1 MAGSFAKKGATPSK
15 GSSGAKQSSIKRNSS
30 ILSFFQKTDTPP
42 GATSRQARIT
52 QFGTATLRSPS
63 SGRGTPA
70 FQRGNSSRNDPAG
83 ELFLEDKKGL
93 AKIQQT
99 AVTSERERSLTPDF
113 WGDDGESLKVD
124 DKRYNESDL
133 AVKRRKVDSPGTQV
147 SEKQQP
153 EAELKTTKAPAPT
166 KTQKRSGPFID
177 ESDSEDDMEAYR
189 ELPETTPSIRDMMN
203 EPLQPDAQSET
214 TNAPVPASAP
224 PKTEKRS
231 GPFIDESDSE
241 DGMKT
246 YRELHE
252 TTTATL
258 DVTNE
263 TLHMDKIVA
272 TQRTSEPTP
281 PPLVRA
287 ATSNADNDEYANFD
301 DIEEE
306 EEKEEED
313 DDELRGEEFRNRPW
327 EGEEQEQQ
335 IGLEVDPDKDLNDCS
350 GVEDIE
356 GEVSTCPICQM
367 VLKDLNETEITVH
380 VNGCLDGTTNPIPPI
395 PAPMPAIR
403 PSPKS
408 ANVDKGLTR
417 AERAAIARPAQSD
430 PYSQNK
436 PIGGSAFSKMMAG
449 NAEDTAWAAAA
460 ANEVSSRGKQAYQR
474 TCPFYKILP
483 GFSICVDAFRYGAV
497 EGCTAY
503 FLSHFHSDHYIGLSK
518 SWCHG
523 PIYCSRPTANLVRQQ
538 LRVDPKWVIDL
549 DFESTTEVP
558 ETGGVRVTMINAN
571 HCPGSS
577 LFLFEK
583 SSGNGPNAHNQRVL
597 HCGDFRA
604 SPAQVQHPLLRP
616 DVTNPVTGKPR
627 QQHLDKCYLDT
638 TYLSPKY
645 GFPAQEDVITACSEL
660 CVRLN
665 QEAGVGIDTGK
676 NGAGGL
682 MGKFLSAATGNNK
695 ETDKGSQATGRL
707 LVVIGTYSI
716 GKERICMGIAR
727 ALGSK
732 IFATPPKQR
741 ICACL
746 EDPELS
752 AMLTSNPHEAQVHMQ
767 TLFEIRA
774 DTLADYL
781 DGLKPHFSRVVGFRP
796 TGWTYRPPA
805 GRLVQNPP
813 VSTVLH
819 GEHWKS
825 PYTTQDLTP
834 QRGSTRESAC
844 FGVPYSEH
852 SSFRELTMFCCALR
866 IGRVIPTVN
875 VASQKSRDQM
885 KVWIERWDAEKKKNG
900 LFPVTGDRW

>member
-1 MAGSFAKKGATPSK
+1 MAGSYAKKGATPSK
-15 GSSGAKQSSIKRNSS
+15 GSSGTKQSSIKRNSS

-52 QFGTATLRSPS
+52 QFGTATSRSPS
-63 SGRGTPA
+63 SGRGTSA
-70 FQRGNSSRNDPAG
+70 FQRGNNSRNDPAG
-83 ELFLEDKKGL
+83 GLFLEDKKGL
-93 AKIQQT
+93 AKIQQA

-113 WGDDGESLKVD
+113 WGDNEESLKMD
-124 DKRYNESDL
+124 DKRYNESDS
-133 AVKRRKVDSPGTQV
+133 AVKRRKFDSPGTPV
-147 SEKQQP
+147 NETQQP
-153 EAELKTTKAPAPT
+153 DAESKITKASAPAST

-189 ELPETTPSIRDMMN
+189 ELHETTPSTREVTN
-203 EPLQPDAQSET
+203 ETLPKAQSRT
-214 TNAPVPASAP
+214 TKAPASAP
-224 PKTEKRS
+224 TKTPKRS

-241 DGMKT
+241 DDVEA

-252 TTTATL
+252 TTPATR
-258 DVTNE
+258 DATD
-263 TLHMDKIVA
+263 TLKMDKIVA
-272 TQRTSEPTP
+272 THRTSEPTP
-281 PPLVRA
+281 PPLVRST
-287 ATSNADNDEYANFD
+287 TSNADNDEYANFD

-306 EEKEEED
+306 
-313 DDELRGEEFRNRPW
+313 DELIEEEFRNRPW

-335 IGLEVDPDKDLNDCS
+335 IDLEVDPDKDLNDCS
-350 GVEDIE
+350 GVEDVD
-356 GEVSTCPICQM
+356 GEVRTCPICQM
-367 VLKDLNETEITVH
+367 VLKDLNETEMAVH
-380 VNGCLDGTTNPIPPI
+380 VNDCLDGKTNPIPATATPKPI
-395 PAPMPAIR
+395 VMPT
-403 PSPKS
+403 PKPT
-408 ANVDKGLTR
+408 NMDKGLTR
-417 AERAAIARPAQSD
+417 AERAAIARPAQGD

-436 PIGGSAFSKMMAG
+436 SIGGSAFSKMMAG

-460 ANEVSSRGKQAYQR
+460 ANEVSARGKQAYQR

-497 EGCTAY
+497 EGCNAY

-538 LRVDPKWVIDL
+538 LRVDPKWVVDL
-549 DFESTTEVP
+549 EFESTTEVP
-558 ETGGVRVTMINAN
+558 ETGGLRVTMIHAN

-583 SSGNGPNAHNQRVL
+583 SSGNGPNAHKQRVL

-627 QQHLDKCYLDT
+627 QQHIDKCYLDT
-638 TYLSPKY
+638 TYLNPKY

-665 QEAGVGIDTGK
+665 QEAGVGADTGK
-676 NGAGGL
+676 TGTGGL
-682 MGKFLSAATGNNK
+682 MGKFLSAPTGNNK
-695 ETDKGSQATGRL
+695 ALDKGSQAGGRL

-752 AMLTSNPHEAQVHMQ
+752 AMLTSNPYEAQVHMQ

-796 TGWTYRPPA
+796 TGWNYRPPA

-813 VSTVLH
+813 ISTVLH

-885 KVWIERWDAEKKKNG
+885 KVWMERWDAEKKKNG

>member
-1 MAGSFAKKGATPSK
+1 MAGSYAKKGATPSK
-15 GSSGAKQSSIKRNSS
+15 GSSGTRQSSTKRNSS

-42 GATSRQARIT
+42 GATSHQARIT
-52 QFGTATLRSPS
+52 QFVTATSRSPS
-63 SGRGTPA
+63 NGRGTPT
-70 FQRGNSSRNDPAG
+70 FQRGNSSRNDTSGA
-83 ELFLEDKKGL
+83 LFLEDKKGL
-93 AKIQQT
+93 AKIEQT
-99 AVTSERERSLTPDF
+99 AVTNERERSLTPDI
-113 WGDDGESLKVD
+113 WGDDEEFLEAD
-124 DKRYNESDL
+124 NKRYNENNSV
-133 AVKRRKVDSPGTQV
+133 VKRRKVDSPVTPV
-147 SEKQQP
+147 NETQQP
-153 EAELKTTKAPAPT
+153 DDESKTTNSPAPAT
-166 KTQKRSGPFID
+166 TSIKTQKRSGPFID

-189 ELPETTPSIRDMMN
+189 EL
-203 EPLQPDAQSET
+203 
-214 TNAPVPASAP
+214 
-224 PKTEKRS
+224 
-231 GPFIDESDSE
+231 
-241 DGMKT
+241 
-246 YRELHE
+246 HE
-252 TTTATL
+252 TTSTTK

-263 TLHMDKIVA
+263 TLQMDKIVA

-281 PPLVRA
+281 SPLVRA
-287 ATSNADNDEYANFD
+287 ATSNFDNDEYANFD
-301 DIEEE
+301 DIEE
-306 EEKEEED
+306 
-313 DDELRGEEFRNRPW
+313 DELIGEEFRNRPW

-335 IGLEVDPDKDLNDCS
+335 IDLEVDPDKDLNDCS

-356 GEVSTCPICQM
+356 GEVSRCPICQM
-367 VLKDLNETEITVH
+367 ALKDLNETEIAVH
-380 VNGCLDGTTNPIPPI
+380 VNDCLDGKTSLI
-395 PAPMPAIR
+395 PATPAPEPMVKPTPR
-403 PSPKS
+403 P
-408 ANVDKGLTR
+408 VDLDKGLTR
-417 AERAAIARPAQSD
+417 AERAAIARPAQGD

-436 PIGGSAFSKMMAG
+436 PVGGSAFSKMMAG

-497 EGCTAY
+497 EGCNAY

-538 LRVDPKWVIDL
+538 LRVDPKWVVEL
-549 DFESTTEVP
+549 EFESTTEVP
-558 ETGGVRVTMINAN
+558 ETGGVQVTMIHAN

-583 SSGNGPNAHNQRVL
+583 GSGNGPNAHNQRVL

-616 DVTNPVTGKPR
+616 DVVNPVTGKLR
-627 QQHLDKCYLDT
+627 QQHIDKCYLDT

-665 QEAGVGIDTGK
+665 QEAGVGSDTGK
-676 NGAGGL
+676 NGTSGL
-682 MGKFLSAATGNNK
+682 MGKFLSAATGNNQA
-695 ETDKGSQATGRL
+695 TDKASQVGGRL

-781 DGLKPHFSRVVGFRP
+781 DGFKPHFSRVVGFRP

-805 GRLVQNPP
+805 GRIVQNPS

-819 GEHWKS
+819 GEYWKS
-825 PYTTQDLTP
+825 PYTSQDLTP
-834 QRGSTRESAC
+834 QRGSMRESAC

-885 KVWIERWDAEKKKNG
+885 KVWMERWDAEKKKNG

>member
-1 MAGSFAKKGATPSK
+1 MAGSYAKKGVIPSK
-15 GSSGAKQSSIKRNSS
+15 GSSGTRQSSIKRNSS

-52 QFGTATLRSPS
+52 QFATATSRSPS
-63 SGRGTPA
+63 SGRGTQA
-70 FQRGNSSRNDPAG
+70 SQRGSSSRNDPAG
-83 ELFLEDKKGL
+83 GLFLEDKKGL
-93 AKIQQT
+93 AKIERAT
-99 AVTSERERSLTPDF
+99 VTSERERSLTPDF
-113 WGDDGESLKVD
+113 WGDDDEFLKPD
-124 DKRYNESDL
+124 SKRYNESDT
-133 AVKRRKVDSPGTQV
+133 AVKRRKFDSPGSPVNETEQPDTE
-147 SEKQQP
+147 SKTEKVP
-153 EAELKTTKAPAPT
+153 TPAPAPA

-189 ELPETTPSIRDMMN
+189 ELDETTPATRD
-203 EPLQPDAQSET
+203 T
-214 TNAPVPASAP
+214 TN
-224 PKTEKRS
+224 
-231 GPFIDESDSE
+231 GILQMDE
-241 DGMKT
+241 
-246 YRELHE
+246 
-252 TTTATL
+252 
-258 DVTNE
+258 
-263 TLHMDKIVA
+263 IVA
-272 TQRTSEPTP
+272 TERTSESTP
-281 PPLVRA
+281 PPLVRT
-287 ATSNADNDEYANFD
+287 ATNNADNDEYANFD
-301 DIEEE
+301 DIEDE
-306 EEKEEED
+306 
-313 DDELRGEEFRNRPW
+313 DELIGEEFRNRPW
-327 EGEEQEQQ
+327 EGEEQEHQMDLQ
-335 IGLEVDPDKDLNDCS
+335 VDPDKDLNDCS

-356 GEVSTCPICQM
+356 AEVSTCPICQM
-367 VLKDLNETEITVH
+367 VLKDLNETAIEIH
-380 VNGCLDGTTNPIPPI
+380 VNDCLDGKTNPIPAT
-395 PAPMPAIR
+395 PAPKLTVKPASKPATIG
-403 PSPKS
+403 
-408 ANVDKGLTR
+408 KGLTR
-417 AERAAIARPAQSD
+417 AERAAIARPAQGD
-430 PYSQNK
+430 PYSQKK

-449 NAEDTAWAAAA
+449 NAEDTAWATAA

-497 EGCTAY
+497 EGCNAY

-538 LRVDPKWVIDL
+538 LRVDPKWVVDL
-549 DFESTTEVP
+549 EFESTTEVP
-558 ETGGVRVTMINAN
+558 ETGGVRVTMIHAN

-583 SSGNGPNAHNQRVL
+583 SSGNGPNANNQRVL

-616 DVTNPVTGKPR
+616 NVINPITGKPR
-627 QQHLDKCYLDT
+627 QQHIDKCYLDT

-645 GFPAQEDVITACSEL
+645 GFPAQEDVITACSDL

-665 QEAGVGIDTGK
+665 EEAGVGSDTGK

-682 MGKFLSAATGNNK
+682 MGKFISAATGSNK
-695 ETDKGSQATGRL
+695 LQDKTSNTGGRL

-825 PYTTQDLTP
+825 PFTSQDLTP

-875 VASQKSRDQM
+875 VGSQKSRDQM
-885 KVWIERWDAEKKKNG
+885 KVWMDRWDAEKKKNG

>member
-1 MAGSFAKKGATPSK
+1 M
-15 GSSGAKQSSIKRNSS
+15 
-30 ILSFFQKTDTPP
+30 
-42 GATSRQARIT
+42 
-52 QFGTATLRSPS
+52 
-63 SGRGTPA
+63 
-70 FQRGNSSRNDPAG
+70 
-83 ELFLEDKKGL
+83 
-93 AKIQQT
+93 
-99 AVTSERERSLTPDF
+99 
-113 WGDDGESLKVD
+113 
-124 DKRYNESDL
+124 
-133 AVKRRKVDSPGTQV
+133 
-147 SEKQQP
+147 
-153 EAELKTTKAPAPT
+153 
-166 KTQKRSGPFID
+166 
-177 ESDSEDDMEAYR
+177 
-189 ELPETTPSIRDMMN
+189 
-203 EPLQPDAQSET
+203 
-214 TNAPVPASAP
+214 
-224 PKTEKRS
+224 
-231 GPFIDESDSE
+231 
-241 DGMKT
+241 
-246 YRELHE
+246 
-252 TTTATL
+252 
-258 DVTNE
+258 
-263 TLHMDKIVA
+263 
-272 TQRTSEPTP
+272 
-281 PPLVRA
+281 
-287 ATSNADNDEYANFD
+287 
-301 DIEEE
+301 
-306 EEKEEED
+306 
-313 DDELRGEEFRNRPW
+313 
-327 EGEEQEQQ
+327 
-335 IGLEVDPDKDLNDCS
+335 
-350 GVEDIE
+350 
-356 GEVSTCPICQM
+356 
-367 VLKDLNETEITVH
+367 H
-380 VNGCLDGTTNPIPPI
+380 VNGCLDGQTNPIPAITAPKPRAKPI
-395 PAPMPAIR
+395 SKPGDI
-403 PSPKS
+403 
-408 ANVDKGLTR
+408 DKGLTR

-430 PYSQNK
+430 PYSQKTTTNV
-436 PIGGSAFSKMMAG
+436 SAFSKMMAG

-474 TCPFYKILP
+474 TCPFYKILS

-497 EGCTAY
+497 EGCNAY
-503 FLSHFHSDHYIGLSK
+503 FLSHFHSDHYIGLNK

-523 PIYCSRPTANLVRQQ
+523 PIYCSRPTANLVRQH
-538 LRVDPKWVIDL
+538 LRVDPKWVVDL
-549 DFESTTEVP
+549 EFESTTEVP
-558 ETGGVRVTMINAN
+558 ETGGVRVTMIHAN

-616 DVTNPVTGKPR
+616 NVINPVTGKPR
-627 QQHLDKCYLDT
+627 QQHIDKCYLDT

-645 GFPAQEDVITACSEL
+645 CFPAQEDVITACSEL

-665 QEAGVGIDTGK
+665 QEAGVGHDTGK
-676 NGAGGL
+676 SITGGL
-682 MGKFLSAATGNNK
+682 MNKFLSAATGNNK
-695 ETDKGSQATGRL
+695 APDKGSQAGGRL

-825 PYTTQDLTP
+825 PFTCQDLTP

-875 VASQKSRDQM
+875 VGSQKSRDQM

>member
-1 MAGSFAKKGATPSK
+1 M
-15 GSSGAKQSSIKRNSS
+15 
-30 ILSFFQKTDTPP
+30 
-42 GATSRQARIT
+42 
-52 QFGTATLRSPS
+52 
-63 SGRGTPA
+63 
-70 FQRGNSSRNDPAG
+70 
-83 ELFLEDKKGL
+83 
-93 AKIQQT
+93 
-99 AVTSERERSLTPDF
+99 
-113 WGDDGESLKVD
+113 
-124 DKRYNESDL
+124 
-133 AVKRRKVDSPGTQV
+133 
-147 SEKQQP
+147 
-153 EAELKTTKAPAPT
+153 
-166 KTQKRSGPFID
+166 
-177 ESDSEDDMEAYR
+177 
-189 ELPETTPSIRDMMN
+189 
-203 EPLQPDAQSET
+203 
-214 TNAPVPASAP
+214 
-224 PKTEKRS
+224 
-231 GPFIDESDSE
+231 
-241 DGMKT
+241 
-246 YRELHE
+246 
-252 TTTATL
+252 
-258 DVTNE
+258 
-263 TLHMDKIVA
+263 
-272 TQRTSEPTP
+272 
-281 PPLVRA
+281 
-287 ATSNADNDEYANFD
+287 
-301 DIEEE
+301 
-306 EEKEEED
+306 
-313 DDELRGEEFRNRPW
+313 
-327 EGEEQEQQ
+327 
-335 IGLEVDPDKDLNDCS
+335 
-350 GVEDIE
+350 
-356 GEVSTCPICQM
+356 
-367 VLKDLNETEITVH
+367 H
-380 VNGCLDGTTNPIPPI
+380 VNDCLDGKTN
-395 PAPMPAIR
+395 PMPAT
-403 PSPKS
+403 PAAKPMVNLTPKP
-408 ANVDKGLTR
+408 ADTDKGLTR
-417 AERAAIARPAQSD
+417 AERAAIARPAQGD
-430 PYSQNK
+430 PYSQKK

-449 NAEDTAWAAAA
+449 NAEDNAWATAAT
-460 ANEVSSRGKQAYQR
+460 NEVSSRGKQAYQR

-497 EGCTAY
+497 EGCNAY

-538 LRVDPKWVIDL
+538 LRVDPKWIVDL
-549 DFESTTEVP
+549 EFESTTEVP
-558 ETGGVRVTMINAN
+558 ETRGVRVTMIHAN

-616 DVTNPVTGKPR
+616 NVNNPVTGKPR
-627 QQHLDKCYLDT
+627 QQHIDKCYLDT

-665 QEAGVGIDTGK
+665 QEAGVGPDTGK
-676 NGAGGL
+676 NGTGGL
-682 MGKFLSAATGNNK
+682 MNKFLSAATGNNK
-695 ETDKGSQATGRL
+695 APDKGSQTGGRL

-885 KVWIERWDAEKKKNG
+885 KVWMERWDAEKKKNG

>member
-1 MAGSFAKKGATPSK
+1 MAGTHAKKAATPSK
-15 GSSGAKQSSIKRNSS
+15 TSSGTKQSSIKRNSS

-52 QFGTATLRSPS
+52 QFATASSRSPS
-63 SGRGTPA
+63 SGRGNSTSG
-70 FQRGNSSRNDPAG
+70 RGNSAKNDTTG
-83 ELFLEDKKGL
+83 GLFLEDKKGL
-93 AKIQQT
+93 AKIQRAPET
-99 AVTSERERSLTPDF
+99 NEKARSPTPDI
-113 WGDDGESLKVD
+113 WGDDEEFLKAD
-124 DKRYNESDL
+124 DERYNENDS
-133 AVKRRKVDSPGTQV
+133 AVKRRKFDSPRTSV
-147 SEKQQP
+147 DEAQQGETEP
-153 EAELKTTKAPAPT
+153 TTTKASPPP
-166 KTQKRSGPFID
+166 KVQKRSGPFID

-189 ELPETTPSIRDMMN
+189 EIDDTTIGTADSTNIKSLP
-203 EPLQPDAQSET
+203 
-214 TNAPVPASAP
+214 
-224 PKTEKRS
+224 
-231 GPFIDESDSE
+231 
-241 DGMKT
+241 
-246 YRELHE
+246 
-252 TTTATL
+252 
-258 DVTNE
+258 
-263 TLHMDKIVA
+263 MDKIA
-272 TQRTSEPTP
+272 SIEQESEPIP
-281 PPLVRA
+281 PPLVRTA
-287 ATSNADNDEYANFD
+287 RDNAENYERANFD
-301 DIEEE
+301 DL
-306 EEKEEED
+306 EED
-313 DDELRGEEFRNRPW
+313 ELIGEEIRNRPW
-327 EGEEQEQQ
+327 EMEEQEQD
-335 IGLEVDPDKDLNDCS
+335 IDLGVEPENDINDCS
-350 GVEDIE
+350 GVEDID
-356 GEVSTCPICQM
+356 GGVGKCPICQTA
-367 VLKDLNETEITVH
+367 LKGFDERDIAVH
-380 VNGCLDGTTNPIPPI
+380 VNDCLDGKSSPIMATSACRPIAKPI
-395 PAPMPAIR
+395 PAP
-403 PSPKS
+403 
-408 ANVDKGLTR
+408 VDTDRGLTR
-417 AERAAIARPAQSD
+417 AERAAVARPAQRD
-430 PYSQNK
+430 PFSQKK
-436 PIGGSAFSKMMAG
+436 PDSRSAFSKLMAG
-449 NAEDTAWAAAA
+449 NAEDAAWATAA

-497 EGCTAY
+497 EGCNAY

-538 LRVDPKWVIDL
+538 LRVDPKWLVDL
-549 DFESTTEVP
+549 EFESTTEVP
-558 ETGGVRVTMINAN
+558 GTGGVQVTMIHAN

-583 SSGNGPNAHNQRVL
+583 SSGNGANARNQRLL

-616 DVTNPVTGKPR
+616 DVINPVTGKSR
-627 QQHLDKCYLDT
+627 QQHIDKCYLDT

-665 QEAGVGIDTGK
+665 QEAGVGLDAGK
-676 NGAGGL
+676 SGTGGL
-682 MGKFLSAATGNNK
+682 MDKFLSAATVNNK
-695 ETDKGSQATGRL
+695 PADKDSQAGGRL

-752 AMLTSNPHEAQVHMQ
+752 AMLTSNPYEAQVHMQ

-805 GRLVQNPP
+805 GRMIQNPP

-825 PYTTQDLTP
+825 PYTSQDLTP

-866 IGRVIPTVN
+866 IGRIIPTVN
-875 VASQKSRDQM
+875 VGSQKSRDQM
-885 KVWIERWDAEKKKNG
+885 KVWMERWDAEKKKNG
-900 LFPVTGDRW
+900 LFEVTGDRW

>member
-1 MAGSFAKKGATPSK
+1 MAGSYAKKGATPSK
-15 GSSGAKQSSIKRNSS
+15 GSSGTRQSSVKRNSS

-52 QFGTATLRSPS
+52 QFVTATSRSPS
-63 SGRGTPA
+63 SGRGAST
-70 FQRGNSSRNDPAG
+70 FRGNSARNDPSG
-83 ELFLEDKKGL
+83 GLFLEDKKGL
-93 AKIQQT
+93 AKIEQA
-99 AVTSERERSLTPDF
+99 AVTSERERSTTPDF
-113 WGDDGESLKVD
+113 WGEDEEFLKAD
-124 DKRYNESDL
+124 DKRYNESDT
-133 AVKRRKVDSPGTQV
+133 AVKRRKVDSPDTPV
-147 SEKQQP
+147 NETQQP
-153 EAELKTTKAPAPT
+153 DESKTTKATAPASATT
-166 KTQKRSGPFID
+166 KPQKRSGPFID

-189 ELPETTPSIRDMMN
+189 EL
-203 EPLQPDAQSET
+203 Q
-214 TNAPVPASAP
+214 
-224 PKTEKRS
+224 
-231 GPFIDESDSE
+231 
-241 DGMKT
+241 
-246 YRELHE
+246 E
-252 TTTATL
+252 TTTVTTT
-258 DVTNE
+258 VTNE
-263 TLHMDKIVA
+263 ALQPDKIVA
-272 TQRTSEPTP
+272 TQRTSEPIP

-287 ATSNADNDEYANFD
+287 ATSNADNDEFANFD

-306 EEKEEED
+306 D
-313 DDELRGEEFRNRPW
+313 GLIGEEFRNWPW
-327 EGEEQEQQ
+327 EGEEQEQ
-335 IGLEVDPDKDLNDCS
+335 IDLEVDPDKDLKDCS

-367 VLKDLNETEITVH
+367 VLKDLEESEVGVH
-380 VNGCLDGTTNPIPPI
+380 VNGCLDGQANPI
-395 PAPMPAIR
+395 PAPPA
-403 PSPKS
+403 PKPRAKPTS
-408 ANVDKGLTR
+408 KPGDIDKGMTR

-430 PYSQNK
+430 PYSQK
-436 PIGGSAFSKMMAG
+436 KAIGGSAFSKMMAG

-474 TCPFYKILP
+474 TCPFYKILS

-497 EGCTAY
+497 EGCNAY
-503 FLSHFHSDHYIGLSK
+503 FLSHFHSDHYIGLNK

-538 LRVDPKWVIDL
+538 LRVDPKWIVDL
-549 DFESTTEVP
+549 EFESTTEVP
-558 ETGGVRVTMINAN
+558 ETGGVRVTMIHAN

-577 LFLFEK
+577 LFLFEQT
-583 SSGNGPNAHNQRVL
+583 SGNGPNAHNQRVL

-616 DVTNPVTGKPR
+616 NVTNPVTGKSR
-627 QQHLDKCYLDT
+627 QQHIDKCYLDT
-638 TYLSPKY
+638 TYLNPKY

-665 QEAGVGIDTGK
+665 QEAGVGHDTGK
-676 NGAGGL
+676 SSTDGL
-682 MGKFLSAATGNNK
+682 MSKFLSAATGNNK
-695 ETDKGSQATGRL
+695 APDKGSQVGGRL

-781 DGLKPHFSRVVGFRP
+781 DGFKPHFSRVVGFRP

-825 PYTTQDLTP
+825 PFTSQDLTP

-875 VASQKSRDQM
+875 VGSQKSRDQM